1 VVKENVVPTHN
12 VILFNCSKNEIM
24 KFTGLWIELENI
36 VLSEE
41 TLDLERETSDSHVW
55 FLASNIIMLILWSRV
70 WGGPGKL
77 EWDL

>member
-1 VVKENVVPTHN
+1 
-12 VILFNCSKNEIM
+12 M

-41 TLDLERETSDSHVW
+41 TLDLERETSDFHVW

-77 EWDL
+77 EWDLQQVGRDFKGQEDSAMDEI